1 MQHLGINETNCPVNG
16 RWMRWII
23 LMSVLAVGPGCPAH
37 QAAALPPLE
46 RTASAEPQAEAD
58 FRAALE
64 AREHNELDEAHQR
77 FKAFLEVWPHDP
89 LVPFARLELGTI
101 DLARGKY
108 PEARKWFEGVTG
120 TEDRAL
126 AERGHLYA
134 AVAAQRMG
142 EHQTALGVLR
152 PLVGRTIDPR
162 ESRLVLDTI
171 ALAEEALGDDLK
183 ALESRDRELTVQQS
197 EPERR
202 EVEARVQVL
211 VDGLDPT
218 LELPRAY
225 EVLPRDGFAWPLVGR
240 RLLTESHQRGERERV
255 QAVAAD
261 LDRQGVPLDEGL
273 RALVLRAERSSDAD
287 PGVIGAILPLSGR
300 GREVGE
306 AALHGLMLASS
317 STGKGPR
324 LIYRDD
330 MGDPA
335 RAKEALEDLVSLH
348 RVIAVIGPVATASA
362 QAVAARARELSLPM
376 ISLSPDPTV
385 SEAPGSVFRLLSEP
399 REEALSLV
407 RHALAQ
413 SARRFVVMVPE
424 GPFGA
429 AMQSAFEVAIS
440 ARGGALVQTVSYPA
454 TATSFVKEAESVAKL
469 AFDALVIADAPNRVA
484 LIAPALASHG
494 LWSSPEGRGNSE
506 RSVLFLVPS
515 FGYDPSLARTS
526 RRYLQRAVFSVPF
539 DAARAGAFVDAYR
552 SAYQSDPNLFAA
564 SAHDAYR
571 MLEAGL
577 ATGARTRE
585 ALAKALA
592 SVRLPSPVGAS
603 DGFGEN
609 RGPRRAARLETLT
622 GEAFVELAGQ
632 Y

>member
-1 MQHLGINETNCPVNG
+1 M
-16 RWMRWII
+16 
-23 LMSVLAVGPGCPAH
+23 AVALLVAPGCPAH

-108 PEARKWFEGVTG
+108 PEARKWFEGVAG

-126 AERGHLYA
+126 AERGRLYA

-183 ALESRDRELTVQQS
+183 AVESRDRELTIQQS
-197 EPERR
+197 ETERH
-202 EVEARVQVL
+202 EVEARVHAL

-225 EVLPRDGFAWPLVGR
+225 EVLPREGFAWPLVAR
-240 RLLTESHQRGERERV
+240 RLLTESHQRGDRERV

-261 LDRQGVPLDEGL
+261 LDAQGVPLDEGL

-287 PGVIGAILPLSGR
+287 PGVVGAILPLSGR

-317 STGKGPR
+317 ATGKGPR

-330 MGDPA
+330 TGDPA
-335 RAKEALEDLVSLH
+335 RAKQALEDLVSLH
-348 RVIAVIGPVATASA
+348 RVIAVIGPVTTASA
-362 QAVAARARELSLPM
+362 QAVAARARELNLPL
-376 ISLSPDPTV
+376 ISLSPDASV
-385 SEAPGSVFRLLSEP
+385 SDVPGSVMRLLPEP

-413 SARRFVVMVPE
+413 NARRFVVMVPE

-429 AMQSAFEVAIS
+429 AMQSAFEVAIT
-440 ARGGALVQTVSYPA
+440 ARGGTLVQTVSYPP
-454 TATSFVKEAESVAKL
+454 TATSFMKEAETVSKL

-484 LIAPALASHG
+484 LIAPALASLG
-494 LWSSPEGRGNSE
+494 LWSSPVGRASSE
-506 RSVLFLVPS
+506 RSALFLIPS

-526 RRYLQRAVFSVPF
+526 KRYLQRAVFSVPF

-552 SAYQSDPNLFAA
+552 AAYQSEPNLFAA
-564 SAHDAYR
+564 TANDAYR
-571 MLEAGL
+571 IIESGL

-585 ALAKALA
+585 ALAKAL
-592 SVRLPSPVGAS
+592 STVRLPQAVGAT

>member
-1 MQHLGINETNCPVNG
+1 V
-16 RWMRWII
+16 RWIVAA
-23 LMSVLAVGPGCPAH
+23 LVFVVGCPAH

-46 RTASAEPQAEAD
+46 RAASADPQAEAD

-64 AREHNELDEAHQR
+64 AREHNELEEAHQR
-77 FKAFLEVWPHDP
+77 FKAFLEVWPNDP

-120 TEDRAL
+120 TSDRAL
-126 AERGHLYA
+126 AERGRLYA
-134 AVAAQRMG
+134 AVAAEHMG

-171 ALAEEALGDDLK
+171 AQAEEALGDDLK
-183 ALESRDRELTVQQS
+183 SLETRDREVAVEQS
-197 EPERR
+197 ESERH
-202 EVEARVQVL
+202 EVEAHVHAL
-211 VDGLDPT
+211 VEGLDPT

-225 EVLPRDGFAWPLVGR
+225 DVLPRDGFAWPLVAR
-240 RLLTESHQRGERERV
+240 RLLTESHQHGDRERV
-255 QAVAAD
+255 QAIAAD
-261 LDRQGVPLDEGL
+261 LDKQGEPLEESL

-287 PGVIGAILPLSGR
+287 PGVVGAILPLSGR

-306 AALHGLMLASS
+306 AALRGLMLASS
-317 STGKGPR
+317 AGEKGPR

-348 RVIAVIGPVATASA
+348 RVIAVIGPVTTASA
-362 QAVAARARELSLPM
+362 QAVAPRARELSLPM

-385 SEAPGSVFRLLSEP
+385 SDAPGSVYRLMSEP
-399 REEALSLV
+399 REEALALV
-407 RHALAQ
+407 RYALSQ
-413 SARRFVVMVPE
+413 NARRFVVMVPE

-429 AMQSAFEVAIS
+429 AMQSAFDVAIT
-440 ARGGALVQTVSYPA
+440 ARGGALVQTVTYPA
-454 TATSFVKEAESVAKL
+454 SATSFMKEAESVAKL
-469 AFDALVIADAPNRVA
+469 SFDALVIADAPSRVA

-494 LWSSPEGRGNSE
+494 IWSSPEGRASSE
-506 RSVLFLVPS
+506 RSALYLVPS
-515 FGYDPSLARTS
+515 FGFDPSLARTS
-526 RRYLQRAVFSVPF
+526 KRYLQHAVFSVPF
-539 DAARAGAFVDAYR
+539 DPARAGAFVDAFR
-552 SAYQSDPNLFAA
+552 ASYQAEPNLFAA

-571 MLEAGL
+571 LLEAGL

-585 ALAKALA
+585 ALAKALS
-592 SVRLPSPVGAS
+592 SVRLSNTAAAS

-622 GEAFVELAGQ
+622 GEAFVELAPLP
-632 Y
+632 